1 MFVFLLLQLSMMGKT
16 LPVTTNC
23 TNGKK
28 EKKNNK
34 KKKQPSLSLTLFV
47 LARDSH

>member
-28 EKKNNK
+28 EKKTT